1 MKAFITY
8 ELPNGIRLNDNAIT
22 HEHAIKE
29 PTGTMWYQVGLMP
42 HHTLYY
48 DEVEQGLYTSRERDS
63 EQSLVVAIVE
73 RVLPSNTIKRHL
85 NAMRVAFEQE
95 HGQAVVKNQM
105 AQWKEQFI
113 NDTLPNCPLKES
125 RIEVSFDYKNNK
137 LLIGTSSQKTA
148 DVIVA
153 WLSINLFKDNP
164 LSCSLYRPPLMT
176 TWLNYQLEMGAY
188 PYESC
193 KMQNHITGKKLS
205 FTNDADCMTARN
217 VFAESERLSV
227 VELGCSITD
236 VCLFSVND
244 KSVIKGIKYLFTDEQ
259 KNDIDESKLEG
270 GAAADN
276 AKHIL
281 KVYANRKILSVLKEV
296 EDYVNQTAL

>member
-1 MKAFITY
+1 MKAFIPY
-8 ELPNGIRLNDNAIT
+8 ELTNGIRLNDNVIT

-29 PTGTMWYQVGLMP
+29 PTGIMWYQVGLVQHP
-42 HHTLYY
+42 TLYH
-48 DEVEQGLYTSRERDS
+48 DEMKQGLYASRERDG

-85 NAMRVAFEQE
+85 NTLRAAFEQE
-95 HGQAVVKNQM
+95 HGQAAVKNQM

-113 NDTLPNCPLKES
+113 HDTLPNCPLKES
-125 RIEVSFDYKNNK
+125 RVEVSFDYKNNK

-148 DVIVA
+148 DTIIT
-153 WLSINLFKDNP
+153 WLNCHLFKDNP

-176 TWLNYQLEMGAY
+176 AWLNHQLEMGIY

-205 FTNDADCMTARN
+205 FTHDVDCMTARN

-244 KSVIKGIKYLFTDEQ
+244 KSVIKAIKYLLTDEQ

-270 GAAADN
+270 GAVADN
-276 AKHIL
+276 ARHIL
-281 KVYANRKILSVLKEV
+281 QVYTNRKILSVLKEV
-296 EDYVNQTAL
+296 ENHVEDDL

>member
-8 ELPNGIRLNDNAIT
+8 ELPDGVRLNDNTIT
-22 HEHAIKE
+22 PEHAIKE
-29 PTGTMWYQVGLMP
+29 PTGTMWYQMGLIP
-42 HHTLYY
+42 HHTLYH
-48 DEVEQGLYTSRERDS
+48 DEVEQGLYTSRERDG

-148 DVIVA
+148 DVIMA
-153 WLSINLFKDNP
+153 WLNIHLFKDNP
-164 LSCSLYRPPLMT
+164 LSCSLHRPPLMT
-176 TWLNYQLEMGAY
+176 TWLNHQLEMGTY

-205 FTNDADCMTARN
+205 FTNDVDCMTARN

-227 VELGCSITD
+227 VELGCAIPD
-236 VCLFSVND
+236 VCLFSVTD
-244 KSVIKGIKYLFTDEQ
+244 KSVIKGIKYLLTDEQ
-259 KNDIDESKLEG
+259 KHDIEESKLEG
-270 GAAADN
+270 GAVADN

-281 KVYANRKILSVLKEV
+281 QVYAHRKILAVLKEV
-296 EDYVNQTAL
+296 EDYVEDDL

>member
-1 MKAFITY
+1 MKAFIAY
-8 ELPNGIRLNDNAIT
+8 ELPDGIRLNDNTIT

-29 PTGTMWYQVGLMP
+29 PTGTMWYQVGLVP
-42 HHTLYY
+42 HPTLYH
-48 DEVEQGLYTSRERDS
+48 DEVEQGLYTSRERDG
-63 EQSLVVAIVE
+63 EQSIMVAIVE

-125 RIEVSFDYKNNK
+125 RIGVSFDYKNNK

-148 DVIVA
+148 DTVIA
-153 WLSINLFKDNP
+153 WLNHHLFKDNP
-164 LSCSLYRPPLMT
+164 LSCTLYRPPLMGA
-176 TWLNYQLEMGAY
+176 WLNHQLEMGAY

-193 KMQNHITGKKLS
+193 KMHNHITGKKLS
-205 FTNDADCMTARN
+205 FTNDEDCMTARN

-227 VELGCSITD
+227 VELGCLIEDS
-236 VCLFSVND
+236 CLFSVNN
-244 KSVIKGIKYLFTDEQ
+244 KSVIKGIKCLLTDGQ
-259 KNDIDESKLEG
+259 KSDIEESKLEG

-276 AKHIL
+276 AKHIFQ
-281 KVYANRKILSVLKEV
+281 VDANRKILSVLKEV
-296 EDYVNQTAL
+296 EDYVEDDL

>member
-8 ELPNGIRLNDNAIT
+8 ELPDSVRLNDNAIT

-29 PTGTMWYQVGLMP
+29 PTGTMWYQVGLVSHP
-42 HHTLYY
+42 TLYP
-48 DEVEQGLYTSRERDS
+48 DEIEHGLYTSRERDG

-85 NAMRVAFEQE
+85 NTLRAAFEQE

-137 LLIGTSSQKTA
+137 LLIGTSNQKTA
-148 DVIVA
+148 DVIIA
-153 WLSINLFKDNP
+153 WLSTHLFKDNP
-164 LSCSLYRPPLMT
+164 LSCSLYRPPQMGA
-176 TWLNYQLEMGAY
+176 WLNHQLEMGIY

-205 FTNDADCMTARN
+205 FTNDVDCITARN
-217 VFAESERLSV
+217 VFGESERLSV
-227 VELGCSITD
+227 VELGCAIPD

-244 KSVIKGIKYLFTDEQ
+244 KSVIKGIKYLLTDGQ
-259 KNDIDESKLEG
+259 KNDIDESRAEG
-270 GAAADN
+270 VVVAYN

-281 KVYANRKILSVLKEV
+281 QVYTNRKILSVLKEV
-296 EDYVNQTAL
+296 EDYVEDDL

>member
-8 ELPNGIRLNDNAIT
+8 KLPNGIRLNDNTIT

-29 PTGTMWYQVGLMP
+29 PPCTMWYQVGFVP
-42 HHTLYY
+42 HPTLYH
-48 DEVEQGLYTSRERDS
+48 DEVAQGLYASRERDG

-85 NAMRVAFEQE
+85 NTLRAAFEQE

-105 AQWKEQFI
+105 AQWRGQFI

-148 DVIVA
+148 DTIIT
-153 WLSINLFKDNP
+153 WLNCHLFKDNP
-164 LSCSLYRPPLMT
+164 LSCSLYRPPLLAA
-176 TWLNYQLEMGAY
+176 WLNHQLAIGIY

-193 KMQNHITGKKLS
+193 MMQNHITGEKLS
-205 FTNDADCMTARN
+205 FTNDVYCMAARK

-227 VELGCSITD
+227 GELGCAIPD

-259 KNDIDESKLEG
+259 KNDIDESRAEG
-270 GAAADN
+270 VVVADN

-281 KVYANRKILSVLKEV
+281 QVYTNRKILSVLKEV
-296 EDYVNQTAL
+296 EDYVEDDL

>member
-1 MKAFITY
+1 
-8 ELPNGIRLNDNAIT
+8 
-22 HEHAIKE
+22 
-29 PTGTMWYQVGLMP
+29 MP
-42 HHTLYY
+42 HPTLYP
-48 DEVEQGLYTSRERDS
+48 DEIEQGLYTSRERDG

-113 NDTLPNCPLKES
+113 NDTLLNCPLKES

-137 LLIGTSSQKTA
+137 LLVGTSSQKTA
-148 DVIVA
+148 DTIIA
-153 WLSINLFKDNP
+153 WLNCHFFEDNP
-164 LSCSLYRPPLMT
+164 LPCSLHRPPLMT
-176 TWLNYQLEMGAY
+176 AWLNHQLENGTY

-205 FTNDADCMTARN
+205 FSNDVDCMTARD

-227 VELGCSITD
+227 VELGCAIPD

-244 KSVIKGIKYLFTDEQ
+244 KSVIKGIKYLLTDEQ
-259 KNDIDESKLEG
+259 KNDIDESRAESVVV
-270 GAAADN
+270 ADN

-281 KVYANRKILSVLKEV
+281 QVDTNRKILAVLKEV
-296 EDYVNQTAL
+296 EDYAEDDL

>member
-8 ELPNGIRLNDNAIT
+8 ELPNGIRLNDNTIT

-29 PTGTMWYQVGLMP
+29 PTGTTWYQVGLVP
-42 HHTLYY
+42 HPTLYH
-48 DEVEQGLYTSRERDS
+48 DEIEQGLYTSRERDG

-85 NAMRVAFEQE
+85 NTLRAAFEQE

-148 DVIVA
+148 DTIIT
-153 WLSINLFKDNP
+153 WLNCHLFKDNP
-164 LSCSLYRPPLMT
+164 LSCSLYRPPQMGA
-176 TWLNYQLEMGAY
+176 WLNYQLEMGVYA
-188 PYESC
+188 YESC

-205 FTNDADCMTARN
+205 FTHDVDCMTARS

-227 VELGCSITD
+227 VELGCAIPD

-259 KNDIDESKLEG
+259 KNDIDESRAEG
-270 GAAADN
+270 VVVADN

-281 KVYANRKILSVLKEV
+281 HVCTNRKILSVLKEV
-296 EDYVNQTAL
+296 EDYVEDDL

>member
-1 MKAFITY
+1 MKAFIAY

-29 PTGTMWYQVGLMP
+29 PTGNTWYQVGLVP
-42 HHTLYY
+42 HPTLYH
-48 DEVEQGLYTSRERDS
+48 DEIEQGLYTSRERDG

-137 LLIGTSSQKTA
+137 LLVGTSSQKTA
-148 DVIVA
+148 DTIIA
-153 WLSINLFKDNP
+153 WLNCHLFKDNP

-176 TWLNYQLEMGAY
+176 AWLNHQLEMGTY

-205 FTNDADCMTARN
+205 FTNDVDCMTARN

-227 VELGCSITD
+227 VELGCVIPD

-244 KSVIKGIKYLFTDEQ
+244 KSVIKGIKYLLTDEQ
-259 KNDIDESKLEG
+259 KNDIDESRAEG
-270 GAAADN
+270 VVVADN

-281 KVYANRKILSVLKEV
+281 QVDTNRKILAVLKEV
-296 EDYVNQTAL
+296 EDYVEDDL